1 MCVLW
6 LLGGVVGMLLVF
18 DLACRLTDRL
28 WPLKYRCESLSELR
42 EHVEQF
48 FRRAL
53 RRTQLVVKA
62 EGTGNS
68 VRILKWYDYSDSRT
82 WAYVVV
88 PDVERFRRGSNRAR
102 EVLSKVGGECGFG
115 VSPRR
120 LWDADLLA
128 CRCEDVDAILSA
140 VHQVFHELHGLP
152 ETTHFVAYVKGSIAY
167 DDVLWHGRS
176 SARDSLVAARSRK
189 LARPYLRSGALPVRA
204 VMYALGSL
212 LGKIIF
218 FPSRL
223 ARWLGGRK
231 GPPGYWDERER

>member
-1 MCVLW
+1 MCILWALGGLVGLLVLW
-6 LLGGVVGMLLVF
+6 DVGWTVL
-18 DLACRLTDRL
+18 DRV

-62 EGTGNS
+62 EGTGKS
-68 VRILKWYDYSDSRT
+68 VRILKWYDYSDSRI

-115 VSPRR
+115 VSPRKF
-120 LWDADLLA
+120 WDADLLA
-128 CRCEDVDAILSA
+128 CRCEDVDAILAA
-140 VHQVFHELHGLP
+140 VHQVFHVLHGLP
-152 ETTHFVAYVKGSIAY
+152 ETTQFAVYVKGRIEY
-167 DDVLWHGRS
+167 GDVLCHGRS
-176 SARDSLVAARSRK
+176 SAREAFAAIFSGKR
-189 LARPYLRSGALPVRA
+189 ARPYLRSGTEPLHGIL
-204 VMYALGSL
+204 YGFGCL